1 MNYLNTQ
8 TTSANRPG
16 NNLTP
21 EMKTYYD
28 RALIRFAS
36 PKLVHAQFGQQKP
49 IPAGSGKTIEF
60 RRFSPLPKAL
70 TPLTEGVT
78 PKGNTLNVTT
88 VESTVEQY
96 GDYVTMSDMLT
107 LSAVDSVISETQTV
121 LGDQAGRTLDTVIRE
136 KVNAGTNVQYG
147 SGKADRNLLVGGQA
161 DYGDNDY
168 LTVAAVKRAV
178 ATLKRNNA
186 APFKDGCYVAIIHP
200 DVANDLTNDPEWKAV
215 KQNVDPE
222 DWYKGAIGKIHGV
235 VFVESTE
242 AKIFRAGYLRNPAAL
257 AKGDP
262 ETLTAAGVS
271 GKTITLREELT
282 AEDVTYLGSKK
293 IQINGFDYSIASAND
308 RQRENAN
315 ASAASNAARD
325 AASREERRKDQQQ
338 DWDTRLSRQKLEQAQ
353 RDSYW
358 NEVFNTQSVTKNDYT
373 NEGLRLDN
381 MQKQAYQRYYEQ
393 LLQAE
398 LAGSRLDNQLTQ
410 QKIDQLYLKNLL
422 GL

>member
-1 MNYLNTQ
+1 MSYLNTQ
-8 TTSANRPG
+8 TTTTNKAG

-107 LSAVDSVISETQTV
+107 LSSVDSVISETQNV

-136 KVNAGTNVQYG
+136 KINAGTNVQYG
-147 SGKADRNLLVGGQA
+147 NGKADRNLLVGGNA
-161 DYGDNDY
+161 DAEKNDY
-168 LTVAAVKRAV
+168 LSVAAVKRAV

-200 DVANDLTNDPEWKAV
+200 DVANDLTNDPDWKAI

-242 AKIFRAGYLRNPAAL
+242 AKIFRAGFLRNPETL
-257 AKGDP
+257 TKGDP
-262 ETLTAAGVS
+262 EVLTVASVD
-271 GKTITLREELT
+271 GKKITLLEALT
-282 AEDVTYLGSKK
+282 AEDVTYLGTRS
-293 IQINGFDYSIASAND
+293 IQIGGFNYAIASATAG
-308 RQRENAN
+308 EEGKAVITL
-315 ASAASNAARD
+315 SETPD
-325 AASREERRKDQQQ
+325 A
-338 DWDTRLSRQKLEQAQ
+338 
-353 RDSYW
+353 
-358 NEVFNTQSVTKNDYT
+358 SVT
-373 NEGLRLDN
+373 
-381 MQKQAYQRYYEQ
+381 
-393 LLQAE
+393 
-398 LAGSRLDNQLTQ
+398 AGSVIYPAGAGADGRDIYSTLFIGQNAYGVTSIAGGGLETILKQKGSAGTGDPLDQRSTVGWKATQ
-410 QKIDQLYLKNLL
+410 TAEILSPEFMVRVETTCSY
-422 GL
+422 

>member
-1 MNYLNTQ
+1 MDYLNTQ
-8 TTSANRPG
+8 TTTTNRGG

-60 RRFSPLPKAL
+60 RRFSPLPKAMA
-70 TPLTEGVT
+70 PLTEGVT

-107 LSAVDSVISETQTV
+107 LSSVDNVISETQNV

-136 KVNAGTNVQYG
+136 KINAGTNVQYG
-147 SGKADRNLLVGGQA
+147 NGKADRNLLVGGLA
-161 DYGDNDY
+161 EYEENDY
-168 LTVAAVKRAV
+168 LSVAAVKRAV

-242 AKIFRAGYLRNPAAL
+242 AKIFRAGNLRNADTL
-257 AKGDP
+257 EKGDP
-262 ETLTAAGVS
+262 EVLTVAGVD
-271 GKTITLREELT
+271 GKIITLREDLSADDAT
-282 AEDVTYLGSKK
+282 ALANVK
-293 IQINGFDYSIASAND
+293 IQINGFDYSITSAKAGD
-308 RQRENAN
+308 
-315 ASAASNAARD
+315 
-325 AASREERRKDQQQ
+325 
-338 DWDTRLSRQKLEQAQ
+338 
-353 RDSYW
+353 
-358 NEVFNTQSVTKNDYT
+358 
-373 NEGLRLDN
+373 
-381 MQKQAYQRYYEQ
+381 
-393 LLQAE
+393 
-398 LAGSRLDNQLTQ
+398 AGSATITIAETPDASVCPDAIIYPAGAGAEGRDIYSTLFIGQNAYGVTSISGGGLQTILKQKGSAGTGDPLDQRSTVGWKATQ
-410 QKIDQLYLKNLL
+410 TAEILSPEFMVRVETTCSY
-422 GL
+422 

>member
-16 NNLTP
+16 NDLSP

-49 IPAGSGKTIEF
+49 IPAGSGKTIQF
-60 RRFSPLPKAL
+60 RRFSPLPKAM

-96 GDYVTMSDMLT
+96 GDYITMSDMLT
-107 LSAVDSVISETQTV
+107 LSAVDSVISETQAV

-136 KVNAGTNVQYG
+136 KINAGTNVQYG
-147 SGKADRNLLVGGQA
+147 NGKADRNLLAGGNPNA
-161 DYGDNDY
+161 ADNDY
-168 LTVAAVKRAV
+168 LSVAAVKRAV

-200 DVANDLTNDPEWKAV
+200 DVANDLTNDPEWKAI

-222 DWYKGAIGKIHGV
+222 DWYKGAIGKVHGV

-242 AKIFRAGYLRNPAAL
+242 AKIFRAEPLRNPETL
-257 AKGDP
+257 TQGDP
-262 ETLTAAGVS
+262 ETLTVLSVS
-271 GKTITLREELT
+271 GKIITIQEPLT
-282 AEDVTYLGSKK
+282 QEDADRLASKK
-293 IQINGFDYSIASAND
+293 IQIDGFDYAITTAKAGDAGAAALTIAETPGDKILSGAVIYPAGAGAQGRPIYSTLFIGQNAYGVTNISGGGLQTILKQKGSAGTGD
-308 RQRENAN
+308 PLDQRSTVGWKATQTAEI
-315 ASAASNAARD
+315 
-325 AASREERRKDQQQ
+325 
-338 DWDTRLSRQKLEQAQ
+338 LSPEFMVRVETTC
-353 RDSYW
+353 SY
-358 NEVFNTQSVTKNDYT
+358 
-373 NEGLRLDN
+373 
-381 MQKQAYQRYYEQ
+381 
-393 LLQAE
+393 
-398 LAGSRLDNQLTQ
+398 
-410 QKIDQLYLKNLL
+410 
-422 GL
+422 

>member
-1 MNYLNTQ
+1 MDYLNTQ
-8 TTSANRPG
+8 TTTTNRGG

-60 RRFSPLPKAL
+60 RRFSPLPKAMA
-70 TPLTEGVT
+70 PLTEGVT

-107 LSAVDSVISETQTV
+107 LSSVDNVISETQNV

-136 KVNAGTNVQYG
+136 KINAGTNVQYG
-147 SGKADRNLLVGGQA
+147 NGKADRNLLVGGLA
-161 DYGDNDY
+161 EYEENDY
-168 LTVAAVKRAV
+168 LSVAAVKRAV

-242 AKIFRAGYLRNPAAL
+242 AKIFRAGNLRNADTL
-257 AKGDP
+257 EKGDP
-262 ETLTAAGVS
+262 EVLTVAGVD
-271 GKTITLREELT
+271 GKTITLREDLSADDAAEL
-282 AEDVTYLGSKK
+282 ANVK
-293 IQINGFDYSIASAND
+293 IQINGFDYSITSAKAGDAGLATITIAETPDASVCPDAIIYPAGAGAEGRDIYSTLFIGQNAYGVTSISGGGLQTILKQKGSAGTGD
-308 RQRENAN
+308 PLDQRSTVGWKATQTAEI
-315 ASAASNAARD
+315 
-325 AASREERRKDQQQ
+325 
-338 DWDTRLSRQKLEQAQ
+338 LSPEFMVRVETTC
-353 RDSYW
+353 SY
-358 NEVFNTQSVTKNDYT
+358 
-373 NEGLRLDN
+373 
-381 MQKQAYQRYYEQ
+381 
-393 LLQAE
+393 
-398 LAGSRLDNQLTQ
+398 
-410 QKIDQLYLKNLL
+410 
-422 GL
+422 

>member
-1 MNYLNTQ
+1 MNTLNVQ
-8 TTSANRPG
+8 TTKTNGAG

-60 RRFSPLPKAL
+60 RRFSPLPKVM

-107 LSAVDSVISETQTV
+107 LSSVDAVISETQNV

-136 KVNAGTNVQYG
+136 KINAGTNVQYAN
-147 SGKADRNLLVGGQA
+147 GKADRNLLVGGSNTEE
-161 DYGDNDY
+161 NDY

-186 APFKDGCYVAIIHP
+186 TPFKDGCYVAIIHP

-222 DWYKGAIGKIHGV
+222 DWYNGVIGKIHGV

-242 AKIFRAGYLRNPAAL
+242 AKIFRSGYLRNPETL
-257 AKGDP
+257 EKGDP
-262 ETLTAAGVS
+262 ETLTVASAEGSV
-271 GKTITLREELT
+271 ITLKEALT
-282 AEDVTYLGSKK
+282 EDDVAYLNGKK
-293 IQINGFDYSIASAND
+293 LQIEGFDYSIASATAG
-308 RQRENAN
+308 E
-315 ASAASNAARD
+315 
-325 AASREERRKDQQQ
+325 
-338 DWDTRLSRQKLEQAQ
+338 
-353 RDSYW
+353 
-358 NEVFNTQSVTKNDYT
+358 
-373 NEGLRLDN
+373 
-381 MQKQAYQRYYEQ
+381 
-393 LLQAE
+393 
-398 LAGSRLDNQLTQ
+398 AGSATITVSETLNAVGAGTIIYPAGAGKDGRDIYSTLFLGQNAYGVTSITGGGLTTILKQKGSAGTGDPLDQRSTVGWKATQ
-410 QKIDQLYLKNLL
+410 TAEILSPEFMVRVETTCSY
-422 GL
+422 